1 MSASPPSRPESS
13 TLPALAAVMVTAL
26 LLSAVVVGGGVP
38 RMMPVEAVHA
48 VLGTGRTATMA
59 LEVRAVSDGAF
70 ATRSGGPLEPA
81 ASRDPGDHA
90 RFLAVA
96 ASGPAR
102 GDLPP
107 PAA

>member
-1 MSASPPSRPESS
+1 M
-13 TLPALAAVMVTAL
+13 AAVMVSAL

-48 VLGTGRTATMA
+48 VLGTGGVAAMP
-59 LEVRAVSDGAF
+59 LEVHAVSEEIS
-70 ATRSGGPLEPA
+70 ATRSGGPLGTAEG
-81 ASRDPGDHA
+81 RDPGDHA
-90 RFLAVA
+90 RFLTVA